1 MIRVSD
7 AFKEAWLNGNQKEIL
22 LNFSDGSTLTNDDVV
37 SESFSLVQS
46 VCEEEQITFGL
57 TSSAQVSVQIYN
69 TGKQYK
75 GLTMSV
81 TLIAGE
87 YPMQIGVFKID
98 DDVRSDDRSYR
109 TLTGYDTLKD
119 VLNND
124 YSAWHNAL
132 SSMTLKQYRDAFFN
146 HIGITQE
153 TTQLLDDSLRINIKN
168 VQSLSGAEIIR
179 FICEPNACFGFINNL
194 GNFQYTEPIGLGKHY
209 PADDLYPA
217 NDLYPGDGIDVEMTT
232 QDDELAPIMG
242 GVVCSDYSTHKITQV
257 RFNYSENTPEVTY
270 GVPGNRYELT
280 SNVLMYGQSENALL
294 GVLQNFMNNVEG
306 FFYTPGR
313 LSGRARVWAQLGDI
327 VGAAIKDMSV
337 AFPILRRSMKGITA
351 LYDEYEARGREYY
364 TYSANTYE
372 RRIADAET
380 ASYEQAGQIDDINED
395 IEDINE
401 NVGNL
406 EIHLNKT
413 DEGLLAEV
421 TRAEGEEARI
431 ELKVDEFRSEIAGSQ
446 KEWDTS
452 GYNVTE
458 FGYDSPA
465 AEGYEPSEYTGEY
478 YLNQT
483 NGYLY
488 RSNGSSW
495 TLIKY
500 CRSIQVALQSQI
512 TQTATSINLAV
523 SKKVDKNG
531 EGDNTVVSQINLS
544 RETITLSTGRLVIN
558 SGNFQVDSSGY
569 MTCYGANIN
578 GNVNIP
584 EGSKFM
590 MEDDTIM
597 EPISI
602 GYGVG
607 VNCFGQW
614 QFGGDVLINGKAP
627 LLKGDSVSKATNA
640 YYLKHNSSN
649 SSYVT
654 ISSKDNLIPSDS
666 QVECGTS
673 SNPFKSGYATGN
685 WTSSDKKEKTHIRY
699 LEDDDRIES
708 FVMGLKPAE
717 YGRKDDSLE
726 TCHFGFYAQDVYEN
740 AKKFDTRTD
749 FMNVFFKDTED
760 TVCQNPD
767 MYKDEHLRWWLNYP
781 ALIAPLVSMVQKQH
795 NKIEE
800 LENRIKILEEER

>member
-1 MIRVSD
+1 MIHVSD

-98 DDVRSDDRSYR
+98 DDVRSDDRIYR
-109 TLTGYDTLKD
+109 TLTGYDALKD

-132 SSMTLKQYRDAFFN
+132 SSMTLKQYRDAFFS
-146 HIGITQE
+146 HIGISQVSTN
-153 TTQLLDDSLRINIKN
+153 LLNDGLTINIKT

-179 FICEPNACFGFINNL
+179 YICEPNACFGFINNL

-217 NDLYPGDGIDVEMTT
+217 NDLYPGDGIDVVMTA

-242 GVVCSDYSTHKITQV
+242 GVVCSDYNTHRITQV

-270 GVPGNRYELT
+270 GVLGNRYELT
-280 SNVLMYGQSENALL
+280 SNVLMYGQSESALL
-294 GVLQNFMNNVEG
+294 GVLQNFMSNVEG

-327 VGAAIKDMSV
+327 VGAAVKDMSV

-351 LYDEYEARGREYY
+351 LYDEYEARGKEYY

-380 ASYEQAGQIDDINED
+380 ASYEQAGQI
-395 IEDINE
+395 EDINDDIEEIHE
-401 NVGNL
+401 NIGDL
-406 EIHLNKT
+406 EITFEKT
-413 DEGLLAEV
+413 IDGLESRV
-421 TRAEGEEARI
+421 
-431 ELKVDEFRSEIAGSQ
+431 AGSQ
-446 KEWDTS
+446 KEWDTT

-458 FGYDSPA
+458 FGYDSPT

-488 RSNGSSW
+488 YSNGSVW
-495 TLIKY
+495 NLIKY
-500 CRSIQVALQSQI
+500 CDSIQVALQSQI
-512 TQTATSINLAV
+512 TQTAGQINLKV
-523 SKKVDKNG
+523 SKNDVIN
-531 EGDNTVVSQINLS
+531 QINLS
-544 RETITLSTGRLVIN
+544 SEGITIDGSKINISGNTTFTATQSTANSAYSTASSASSSVSSLSYGLSSGTTTINGGCISTGYISADRISGGTLTGITIYGATISAAQSISTSYSCNAQEFIGAGLTLSGGIISKGTRTSHGSTDDYFVRVQSDGAFVYTTG
-558 SGNFQVDSSGY
+558 
-569 MTCYGANIN
+569 A
-578 GNVNIP
+578 
-584 EGSKFM
+584 
-590 MEDDTIM
+590 
-597 EPISI
+597 
-602 GYGVG
+602 
-607 VNCFGQW
+607 
-614 QFGGDVLINGKAP
+614 
-627 LLKGDSVSKATNA
+627 
-640 YYLKHNSSN
+640 
-649 SSYVT
+649 
-654 ISSKDNLIPSDS
+654 
-666 QVECGTS
+666 GTS
-673 SNPFKSGYATGN
+673 SR
-685 WTSSDKKEKTHIRY
+685 RY
-699 LEDDDRIES
+699 KHNI
-708 FVMGLKPAE
+708 
-717 YGRKDDSLE
+717 
-726 TCHFGFYAQDVYEN
+726 QDVVDPLLNPYKVLDIPVRQFEYN
-740 AKKFDTRTD
+740 P
-749 FMNVFFKDTED
+749 DTENR
-760 TVCQNPD
+760 Q
-767 MYKDEHLRWWLNYP
+767 DEKGHP
-781 ALIAPLVSMVQKQH
+781 VIGLIAEEVNEFYPRATIFNKYGVIENWDERYIIPPMLQIIKDQQK
-795 NKIEE
+795 KIEE
-800 LENRIKILEEER
+800 LENRIKVLEEER

>member
-1 MIRVSD
+1 MIHVSD

-69 TGKQYK
+69 SGKQYK

-98 DDVRSDDRSYR
+98 DDVRSDDRIYR
-109 TLTGYDTLKD
+109 TLTGYDALKD

-132 SSMTLKQYRDAFFN
+132 SSMTLKQYRDAFFS
-146 HIGITQE
+146 HIGISQVSTN
-153 TTQLLDDSLRINIKN
+153 LLNDGLTINIKT

-179 FICEPNACFGFINNL
+179 YICEPNACFGFINNL

-217 NDLYPGDGIDVEMTT
+217 NDLYPGDGIDVVMTA

-242 GVVCSDYSTHKITQV
+242 GVVCSDYNTHRITQV

-280 SNVLMYGQSENALL
+280 SNVLMYGQSENVLL
-294 GVLQNFMNNVEG
+294 GVLQNFMSNVEG

-327 VGAAIKDMSV
+327 VGAAVKDMSV

-351 LYDEYEARGREYY
+351 LYDEYEARGKEYY

-372 RRIADAET
+372 RRITDAET
-380 ASYEQAGQIDDINED
+380 ASYEQAGQIEEINDDIEE
-395 IEDINE
+395 IHE
-401 NVGNL
+401 NIGDL
-406 EIHLNKT
+406 EITFEKT
-413 DEGLLAEV
+413 IDGL
-421 TRAEGEEARI
+421 EAR
-431 ELKVDEFRSEIAGSQ
+431 VAGSQ
-446 KEWDTS
+446 KEWDTT

-458 FGYDSPA
+458 FGYDSPT
-465 AEGYEPSEYTGEY
+465 AEGYEPSEYTGKY

-488 RSNGSSW
+488 YSNGSVW
-495 TLIKY
+495 NLIKY
-500 CRSIQVALQSQI
+500 CQTIQVALQSQI
-512 TQTATSINLAV
+512 TQTASEISLKV
-523 SKKVDKNG
+523 SK
-531 EGDNTVVSQINLS
+531 GDVSSQLS
-544 RETITLSTGRLVIN
+544 VESGQITLSSGRLVIN
-558 SGNFQVDSSGY
+558 SGNFQVNSSGY

-584 EGSKFM
+584 EGSQFKM
-590 MEDDTIM
+590 GDDTIM

-602 GYGVG
+602 GYGFG

-627 LLKGDSVSKATNA
+627 LLQGDSVSRADRAGSADYATTAAKAVNANNA
-640 YYLKHNSSN
+640 YYLKHANSSN
-649 SSYVT
+649 SAYVT
-654 ISSKDNLIPSDS
+654 ISSNDNLIPSNS
-666 QVECGTS
+666 QVACGTS
-673 SNPFKSGYATGN
+673 SNPFKSGYANGN

-708 FVMGLKPAE
+708 FVMGLKPVE

-726 TCHFGFYAQDVYEN
+726 TCHFGFYAQEVYEN
-740 AKKFDTRTD
+740 AKKFNTRTD

-795 NKIEE
+795 NMIEE

>member
-1 MIRVSD
+1 MIHVSD

-69 TGKQYK
+69 SGKQYK

-98 DDVRSDDRSYR
+98 DDVRSDDRIYR
-109 TLTGYDTLKD
+109 TLTGYDALKD

-132 SSMTLKQYRDAFFN
+132 SSMTLKQYRDAFFS
-146 HIGITQE
+146 HIGISQVSTN
-153 TTQLLDDSLRINIKN
+153 LLNDGLTINIKT

-179 FICEPNACFGFINNL
+179 YICEPNACFGFINNL
-194 GNFQYTEPIGLGKHY
+194 GIFQYTEPMGLGKHY

-217 NDLYPGDGIDVEMTT
+217 NDLYPGDGIDVVMTA

-242 GVVCSDYSTHKITQV
+242 GVVCSDYNTHRITQV

-294 GVLQNFMNNVEG
+294 GVLQNFMSNVEG

-327 VGAAIKDMSV
+327 VGAAVKDMSV

-351 LYDEYEARGREYY
+351 LYDEYEARGKEYY

-372 RRIADAET
+372 RRITDAET
-380 ASYEQAGQIDDINED
+380 ASYEQAGQIDDINEE

-406 EIHLNKT
+406 EIHLNRT
-413 DEGLLAEV
+413 DEGLAAEV
-421 TRAEGEEARI
+421 SRATGAEGSLSTRI
-431 ELKVDEFRSEIAGSQ
+431 TITENGLTSKVSKGEVSSEISQEAGQ
-446 KEWDTS
+446 
-452 GYNVTE
+452 
-458 FGYDSPA
+458 
-465 AEGYEPSEYTGEY
+465 
-478 YLNQT
+478 
-483 NGYLY
+483 
-488 RSNGSSW
+488 
-495 TLIKY
+495 
-500 CRSIQVALQSQI
+500 
-512 TQTATSINLAV
+512 
-523 SKKVDKNG
+523 
-531 EGDNTVVSQINLS
+531 
-544 RETITLSTGRLVIN
+544 ITLSAGRLVIN
-558 SGNFQVDSSGY
+558 SGNFQVNSSGY

-590 MEDDTIM
+590 MEGDTLM

-607 VNCFGQW
+607 VNCLGQW
-614 QFGGDVLINGKAP
+614 QFGNILVNSRAP
-627 LLKGDSVSKATNA
+627 LLEGDSVAYASRAGSADYAATSTNASNASSA

-654 ISSKDNLIPSDS
+654 ISSNDNLIPSDS
-666 QVECGTS
+666 QVACGTS

-717 YGRKDDSLE
+717 YGRKDDTLE